1 MENFIE
7 WGYVGLFLASFIAAT
22 IIPLSS
28 EIVLSLL
35 LANEYSLAMVLGVA
49 TAGNWL
55 GGMTGYG
62 LGRLGNWSLLNHF
75 FGIRIDQMIPWQNR
89 MNQWKSILAF
99 FCWLPGIGD
108 LIAVALGFFKISL
121 IPVGLW
127 MLIGKLLRYF
137 VWAILTYWGLE
148 FV

>member
-1 MENFIE
+1 
-7 WGYVGLFLASFIAAT
+7 
-22 IIPLSS
+22 
-28 EIVLSLL
+28 
-35 LANEYSLAMVLGVA
+35 
-49 TAGNWL
+49 
-55 GGMTGYG
+55 
-62 LGRLGNWSLLNHF
+62 
-75 FGIRIDQMIPWQNR
+75 

-137 VWAILTYWGLE
+137 VWAILTNWGLE

>member
-35 LANEYSLAMVLGVA
+35 LTNEYSLAMVLGVA

-55 GGMTGYG
+55 GGMTSYG
-62 LGRLGNWSLLNHF
+62 LGRLGNWSLLNRF

-108 LIAVALGFFKISL
+108 LIAVALGVFKISL

-137 VWAILTYWGLE
+137 VWAILTNWGLE

>member
-62 LGRLGNWSLLNHF
+62 LGRLGNWSLLNRF
-75 FGIRIDQMIPWQNR
+75 FGIRIDQ
-89 MNQWKSILAF
+89 ILAF

>member
-35 LANEYSLAMVLGVA
+35 LANEYSLAMVLWVA

-55 GGMTGYG
+55 GGMTSYG
-62 LGRLGNWSLLNHF
+62 LGRLGNWSLLNRF

-137 VWAILTYWGLE
+137 VWAILTNWGLE

>member
-49 TAGNWL
+49 TTGNWL
-55 GGMTGYG
+55 GGMTSYG
-62 LGRLGNWSLLNHF
+62 LGRLGNWSLLNRF

-89 MNQWKSILAF
+89 MSQWKSILAF

-148 FV
+148 FL